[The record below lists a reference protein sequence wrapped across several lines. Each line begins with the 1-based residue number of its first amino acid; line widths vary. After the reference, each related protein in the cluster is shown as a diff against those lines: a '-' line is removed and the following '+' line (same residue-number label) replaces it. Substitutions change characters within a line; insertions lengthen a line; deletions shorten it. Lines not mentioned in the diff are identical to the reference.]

1 MFFSSLSQH
10 ALKRKLEGGVDWCT
24 LPVHEVDILPVQ
36 RMTVKEASKHFG
48 ISPDGVRQRIRR
60 GNLESEHGG
69 DGRVYVWVDTSVQN
83 ADSVGE
89 RSTSLEDELRERI
102 ASLERQLERRDEE
115 LQRAHQL
122 LGESLSQLRALN
134 APEVETTEGYERH
147 KPPPESAHEGPGPAG
162 GTPQPEAQE
171 LSSRLLRGLRRWW
184 RSGSG

>member
-1 MFFSSLSQH
+1 
-10 ALKRKLEGGVDWCT
+10 
-24 LPVHEVDILPVQ
+24 
-36 RMTVKEASKHFG
+36 MTVKEASKHFG

-69 DGRVYVWVDTSVQN
+69 DGRVYVWLDTSIQN

-134 APEVETTEGYERH
+134 APEVVTTEGHESH
-147 KPPPESAHEGPGPAG
+147 EPPPESAHEGTAG
-162 GTPQPEAQE
+162 GTPQPEALE
-171 LSSRLLRGLRRWW
+171 PSSRLLRGLRRWW